1 MPAFSQGFQ
10 ALGDIA
16 NPIAALIIRTFDVG
30 EGVAATHEQ
39 LARGSPL
46 LVSLSSPTDDNQG
59 WLVTGMGL
67 QRLLL
72 AATELGYATSYLN
85 QPIEV
90 LDFRSLLATE
100 LRTAGYPQVLLRV
113 GRGAVATH
121 SPRRPL
127 REVLL

>member
-10 ALGDIA
+10 ALADIA

-59 WLVTGMGL
+59 WLATGMG
-67 QRLLL
+67 L

>member
-1 MPAFSQGFQ
+1 M
-10 ALGDIA
+10 
-16 NPIAALIIRTFDVG
+16 IIRTFDVG

-59 WLVTGMGL
+59 WLATGMGL

>member
-1 MPAFSQGFQ
+1 M
-10 ALGDIA
+10 
-16 NPIAALIIRTFDVG
+16 IIRTFDVG
-30 EGVAATHEQ
+30 DGVAATHEQ

-46 LVSLSSPTDDNQG
+46 LIALSSPTDDNQG
-59 WLVTGMGL
+59 WLAAGMGL
-67 QRLLL
+67 QHLLL
-72 AATELGYATSYLN
+72 AATELGYSASYLN

-90 LDFRSLLATE
+90 SEFRRPLAIE
-100 LRTAGYPQVLLRV
+100 FKMVSYPQLLLRV